1 MPPARLLKNF
11 AFENIPSTAVDDS
24 GVVYLAHPFP
34 VIVEMGMDVAMQEIG
49 RLEPV
54 DKVMKKLKSPV
65 TAVFSIV
72 DMARRSM
79 ADYNVHPLLSP
90 EGKVQFPDEHS
101 HLCFMI
107 LVRTA
112 IIPS

>member
-1 MPPARLLKNF
+1 
-11 AFENIPSTAVDDS
+11 
-24 GVVYLAHPFP
+24 
-34 VIVEMGMDVAMQEIG
+34 MGMDVAMQEIR
-49 RLEPV
+49 RLEAV
-54 DKVMKKLKSPV
+54 DQVMKKFEAAV

-72 DMARRSM
+72 DVARRSM

-101 HLCFMI
+101 HLCFMV
-107 LVRTA
+107 LVYTA